1 MPVRAILAALRSNSQ
16 LPRSVDTLNSLI
28 SGRKGIRGAVSAD
41 ARINKRGQTK
51 SKLMN
56 IISLIIEAVSGA
68 VGGNIAGA
76 AMKENSLGT
85 AGNSIAGIVGGG
97 LGGALLQSVM
107 GGAAAGGGSLDLSTI
122 LSNVAGGGVG
132 GAILMAVIGLI
143 KSAMAKKS

>member
-1 MPVRAILAALRSNSQ
+1 MARRSDFQPLRSID
-16 LPRSVDTLNSLI
+16 RLNSLI
-28 SGRKGIRGAVSAD
+28 SGQRNFAAPCPQTRELTNAD
-41 ARINKRGQTK
+41 RQKAKP
-51 SKLMN
+51 MN

-107 GGAAAGGGSLDLSTI
+107 GGAAAGGGSLDLGTI
-122 LSNVAGGGVG
+122 VSNVAGGGVG

-143 KSAMAKKS
+143 KNAMAKKG

>member
-1 MPVRAILAALRSNSQ
+1 
-16 LPRSVDTLNSLI
+16 
-28 SGRKGIRGAVSAD
+28 
-41 ARINKRGQTK
+41 
-51 SKLMN
+51 MN

-76 AMKENSLGT
+76 GMKENSLGT

-97 LGGALLQSVM
+97 LGGLLLQSVM

-143 KSAMAKKS
+143 KSAMGEKRWTRGNLRGGDGLDTYRELGSKREDGYDH